1 MQGFRSALGLLLCA
15 GASAMA
21 WEAPTQHEWDAM
33 QGREP
38 FEEIAKAGI
47 PLPPSRAEAMSASPL
62 RYGQERVA
70 VKYALA
76 CRMSVAKAA
85 RNRISPE
92 LNKTTAEL
100 ARHCGAPALF
110 CKYLELMAGQRLSR
124 RQEYELR
131 QAFDY
136 LVREVYEVD
145 TLQMRVFSESLSL
158 PEKQHLT
165 YMLSMP
171 VAFMFDQA
179 PEEPP
184 ARETLMADVRTMTT
198 VLRKCNEILGK
209 VTDGTTADA
218 AAEQLK
224 SLLSLWNTT
233 LRVRAHA
240 HSISVQFLP
249 HEKLALQLLDSTSAA
264 LIETRRRLHGKQWFG
279 SARLFAMDELF
290 HWG

>member
-1 MQGFRSALGLLLCA
+1 MQGFRSALCLLLCA

-21 WEAPTQHEWDAM
+21 WDAPTQHEWDAM
-33 QGREP
+33 LGREP

-70 VKYALA
+70 IKYALA
-76 CRMSVAKAA
+76 CRMSAAKAA

-100 ARHCGAPALF
+100 ARHRGAPALF
-110 CKYLELMAGQRLSR
+110 CKYLELMAGQSLSR

-136 LVREVYEVD
+136 LVREVYGVD
-145 TLQMRVFSESLSL
+145 TLQMRVFSESLRL
-158 PEKQHLT
+158 PEKQHLA
-165 YMLSMP
+165 YMLSLP
-171 VAFMFDQA
+171 VAFMFDLA
-179 PEEPP
+179 PAEPP
-184 ARETLMADVRTMTT
+184 VRESLLAEVRTMTT
-198 VLRKCNEILGK
+198 VLRQCNEILSK
-209 VTDGTTADA
+209 VVDGATADA
-218 AAEQLK
+218 AADQLK
-224 SLLSLWNTT
+224 LLLPLWNTT
-233 LRVRAHA
+233 LHVRAHA
-240 HSISVQFLP
+240 RSISVQFLP
-249 HEKLALQLLDSTSAA
+249 YEKLALQLLETTSAA
-264 LIETRRRLHGKQWFG
+264 LIETRRRLHKKQWFG

>member
-1 MQGFRSALGLLLCA
+1 MQGFRSALCLLLCA

-21 WEAPTQHEWDAM
+21 WDAPTQHEWDAM

-47 PLPPSRAEAMSASPL
+47 PLPPSRAEVMSASPL
-62 RYGQERVA
+62 RYGQERA
-70 VKYALA
+70 AIKYALV
-76 CRMSVAKAA
+76 CRVAAAKAA

-100 ARHCGAPALF
+100 GRHRGAPVLF
-110 CKYLELMAGQRLSR
+110 CQYLELMAGQRLSR

-136 LVREVYEVD
+136 LVRETYGVD
-145 TLQMRVFSESLSL
+145 ALQMRVFSESLRL
-158 PEKQHLT
+158 PEKQHLA
-165 YMLSMP
+165 YMLSLP
-171 VAFMFDQA
+171 VAFMFDLA
-179 PEEPP
+179 SAEPP
-184 ARETLMADVRTMTT
+184 ARDSLMADVRTMTT
-198 VLRKCNEILGK
+198 VLRECNEILSR
-209 VTDGTTADA
+209 VVDGTTADA

-224 SLLSLWNTT
+224 SLLPLWNTT

-264 LIETRRRLHGKQWFG
+264 LIETRRRLHEKQWFG

>member
-1 MQGFRSALGLLLCA
+1 MQGFRSALCLLLCA

-21 WEAPTQHEWDAM
+21 WDAPTQHEWDAM
-33 QGREP
+33 LGREP

-62 RYGQERVA
+62 RYGRERA
-70 VKYALA
+70 AIKYALV
-76 CRMSVAKAA
+76 CRTAAAKAA

-100 ARHCGAPALF
+100 GRHRGAPELF
-110 CKYLELMAGQRLSR
+110 CQYLELMAGQSLSR

-131 QAFDY
+131 QAFNY
-136 LVREVYEVD
+136 LVGETYGVD
-145 TLQMRVFSESLSL
+145 MLQMRVFSESLCL
-158 PEKQHLT
+158 PEKQHLA
-165 YMLSMP
+165 YMLSLP

-179 PEEPP
+179 PAEPP
-184 ARETLMADVRTMTT
+184 AREALLAEVRTMTT
-198 VLRKCNEILGK
+198 VLRQCNEILGK
-209 VTDGTTADA
+209 VTDGATADA

-224 SLLSLWNTT
+224 SLLPLWNTT

-290 HWG
+290 RWG